1 MRILITGALGY
12 IALHLC
18 QELLNQG
25 KEIVMIDNLSNNPID
40 NLKCLNGT
48 PPIFYPIDIRD
59 ENKLRKIF
67 ESHSIDIVFHFAA
80 LKSAPESI
88 LHSLTYYDNNV
99 SGTITLLKVMKEF
112 GCKKIIFSS
121 SACVYKNS
129 PEMHKEEEKI
139 LIPEISNPYG
149 KTKYMIEEILKD
161 VCISFN
167 MECVILRYFNPVGIK
182 IKNFQLPKY
191 IANLMDV
198 ILDSIPS
205 KKKFTIFGKDYET
218 RDGTCIRDFIHIS
231 DLISGHIYAMEYLE
245 RKDREKIEIFNLGS
259 GTGVTVLELV
269 ETFQRVNNISLNY
282 EFGERRLKDV
292 HISLADIQK
301 SKSLLGWTPK
311 KSIDDMCIDSFSF
324 IENKV

>member
-40 NLKCLNGT
+40 NLKCLNGIS
-48 PPIFYPIDIRD
+48 PIFYPIDIRD
-59 ENKLRKIF
+59 ENKLQKIF

-139 LIPEISNPYG
+139 LISEISNPYG

-161 VCISFN
+161 VCISYN
-167 MECVILRYFNPVGIK
+167 MECMILRYFNPVGIK
-182 IKNFQLPKY
+182 IKNFQLPIY

-198 ILDSIPS
+198 ILDSILS

-231 DLISGHIYAMEYLE
+231 DLISGHIYAMKYFE

-282 EFGERRLKDV
+282 DFGERRLNDV
-292 HISLADIQK
+292 HISLAYIQK
-301 SKSLLGWTPK
+301 SKEILGWTPK
-311 KSIDDMCIDSFSF
+311 KSIDDMCRDSFL
-324 IENKV
+324 